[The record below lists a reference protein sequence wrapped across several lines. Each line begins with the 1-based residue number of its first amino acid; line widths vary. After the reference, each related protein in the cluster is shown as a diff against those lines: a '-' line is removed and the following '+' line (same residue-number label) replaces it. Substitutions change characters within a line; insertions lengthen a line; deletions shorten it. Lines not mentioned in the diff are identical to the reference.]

1 MIAAVF
7 FKISALPL
15 DAFAPLFDL
24 DDAVLASRG
33 MRRIVADSKPGYPCR
48 VSLVDA
54 EVGERVLLLPFT
66 HHPVPGPYRASGPV
80 FAREAARPAQLAVN
94 EVPDSVRSRLLSIRG
109 YDQEGILLGAHVT
122 EGRALED
129 VVRRFFADE
138 RIEYLHVHNARAGCY
153 SCRVDRA

>member
-66 HHPVPGPYRASGPV
+66 HHPVPGPYRASGPI
-80 FAREAARPAQLAVN
+80 FAREAARQAQLAVN
-94 EVPDSVRSRLLSIRG
+94 EVPESVRSRLLSVRG
-109 YDQEGILLGAHVT
+109 YDREGIMVASDVT
-122 EGRALED
+122 EGRSLEGT
-129 VVRRFFADE
+129 VSRLFSDE
-138 RIEYLHVHNARAGCY
+138 RVDYLHLHNARAGCY
-153 SCRVDRA
+153 SCRV

>member
-1 MIAAVF
+1 MNAPVP
-7 FKISALPL
+7 FKIRALGL

-24 DDAVLASRG
+24 DDAELAARG
-33 MRRIVADSKPGYPCR
+33 MRRLVADAKPGFPCR

-54 EVGERVLLLPFT
+54 EVGERVLLLPYV

-80 FAREAARPAQLAVN
+80 FAREAAQEAHLAAN
-94 EVPDSVRSRLLSIRG
+94 EVPDSVRSRLLSFRG
-109 YDQEGILLGAHVT
+109 YDRDGILVGADVA

-129 VVRRFFADE
+129 VVWRLFANE
-138 RIEYLHVHNARAGCY
+138 QISYIHLHNARPGCY